1 MSEDLALKLHF
12 TLLETNHLMQRRR
25 SEGNGNVIAIAAAAV
40 VRRRPSEKAKHE
52 QRDNQAE

>member
-12 TLLETNHLMQRRR
+12 TLLETNHLMQRRP
-25 SEGNGNVIAIAAAAV
+25 SEGNGNVIAIAAAV
-40 VRRRPSEKAKHE
+40 VRPRPSEKAKHE